1 MRFLWV
7 ICGILVYIVKL
18 LKRSM
23 SGNIVCY
30 RFLRSLKTPW
40 LGGGI
45 FEGFWG
51 ILRVLARLRSI
62 IPLVLVGSK
71 LDCALPP
78 RFYQINIKPAF
89 ISIHNFIHFNFM
101 DRRFNILFCNITFFP
116 SSQTSI
122 YVGLSS
128 PNVY

>member
-1 MRFLWV
+1 
-7 ICGILVYIVKL
+7 
-18 LKRSM
+18 M

-30 RFLRSLKTPW
+30 RFLRSLKTPC

-78 RFYQINIKPAF
+78 EVSGVKIDWA
-89 ISIHNFIHFNFM
+89 IHLPRMMYPHIHFLPF
-101 DRRFNILFCNITFFP
+101 DFCEHIP
-116 SSQTSI
+116 VI
-122 YVGLSS
+122 RV
-128 PNVY
+128 VYPTLWSGEQVTTPAVATTRLIVL